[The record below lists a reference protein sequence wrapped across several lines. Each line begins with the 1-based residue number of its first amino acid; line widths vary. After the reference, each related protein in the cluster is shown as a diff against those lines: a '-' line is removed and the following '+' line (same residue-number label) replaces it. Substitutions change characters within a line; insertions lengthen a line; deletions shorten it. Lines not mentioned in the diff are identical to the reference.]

1 MLTNVTRT
9 MIGLGIPQGGILSV
23 VSWTGQSLRGS
34 RVGGRGCAGFA
45 APEQAGT
52 WALVKEHIFKKGNS
66 GLSHKCKI
74 FEHMSKI
81 LFDS

>member
-1 MLTNVTRT
+1 

-23 VSWTGQSLRGS
+23 VSWTGQCLRGA
-34 RVGGRGCAGFA
+34 RTGGRGCAGFA
-45 APEQAGT
+45 APERAGT
-52 WALVKEHIFKKGNS
+52 WALVKEHLFKKGNS
-66 GLSHKCKI
+66 GLLYKYKT